1 MIFKLDYVADLSIV
15 NRSKPKKLS
24 LSCLKYTKRA
34 ILDTFFS
41 DLLLCQLLL
50 PNFLPQERY
59 FWSIISES
67 FKIIIARNYES
78 IFSISSKSKI
88 LNLDY
93 LIVTPKSSFPPS
105 NSKIF
110 KTYGTRLIYLRRA
123 KFWLI
128 SMKTT
133 KMNK

>member
-1 MIFKLDYVADLSIV
+1 MGTHPIFESDFDCLTDYVADLSIV

-50 PNFLPQERY
+50 PNFLPQ
-59 FWSIISES
+59 
-67 FKIIIARNYES
+67 
-78 IFSISSKSKI
+78 SKI

-123 KFWLI
+123 KF
-128 SMKTT
+128 
-133 KMNK
+133 